1 MIHYDSID
9 SLAMRPEGGLPGVT
23 SGEIMSQ
30 EVKWGDLF
38 DSNLTEFNFFA
49 DRSAVKNP
57 CNPDGTLHDK
67 RALAALSQCIFVSS
81 HQ

>member
-1 MIHYDSID
+1 
-9 SLAMRPEGGLPGVT
+9 
-23 SGEIMSQ
+23 MSQ
-30 EVKWGDLF
+30 EVKWGDSF

-67 RALAALSQCIFVSS
+67 RAFTALSQCIFVSS